1 MYISATCRLE
11 LKKRKNQQQQ
21 NKQTNKQTNNN
32 NNNNNKK
39 QFIKGTM
46 SSDRRL
52 SQHIEPSD
60 SLVEPL
66 QRKPVRNLDGS
77 IHFFHSKQDKAK

>member
-21 NKQTNKQTNNN
+21 NKQTK
-32 NNNNNKK
+32 KK